1 MGFDSVYSRRSR
13 LRLGLPLGSHASKF
27 RAPPFFSNEL
37 SAYRDATALRWKTYR
52 YAFLICTAVCTCFCV
67 PSFGSCSVYGFFP
80 GLKLPSKKKV
90 RSLQSGWNLTPI
102 YFRRPER
109 PLSVAVSNCDLTSRL
124 LLSARLYDAAPLCTD
139 STTAQAWPAPQ
150 EMLNSRCQRTAFSIY
165 GRSHSARLADT
176 AAEFSRLPRD
186 RYGSWPSAAIGRGRV
201 ALLTKR
207 TFCKWGKVH
216 SRFFSRAA
224 RGRK

>member
-1 MGFDSVYSRRSR
+1 MGFNSVYSRRSR

-52 YAFLICTAVCTCFCV
+52 YDFLKCTAVCTCFCA

-102 YFRRPER
+102 HYRRPER
-109 PLSVAVSNCDLTSRL
+109 PLSVAAQLRPDEPAPAFGTAVRRGSSLHREHDG
-124 LLSARLYDAAPLCTD
+124 SA
-139 STTAQAWPAPQ
+139 AQAWPAPQ
-150 EMLNSRCQRTAFSIY
+150 EMLNSR
-165 GRSHSARLADT
+165 
-176 AAEFSRLPRD
+176 
-186 RYGSWPSAAIGRGRV
+186 
-201 ALLTKR
+201 
-207 TFCKWGKVH
+207 
-216 SRFFSRAA
+216 
-224 RGRK
+224 

>member
-1 MGFDSVYSRRSR
+1 MQCLWVFSRTQ
-13 LRLGLPLGSHASKF
+13 
-27 RAPPFFSNEL
+27 
-37 SAYRDATALRWKTYR
+37 TALW
-52 YAFLICTAVCTCFCV
+52 
-67 PSFGSCSVYGFFP
+67 
-80 GLKLPSKKKV
+80 KKV

-150 EMLNSRCQRTAFSIY
+150 EMLNSRCRRTAFSIY
-165 GRSHSARLADT
+165 GRSHSARLAGT

-201 ALLTKR
+201 GLWTKR

-216 SRFFSRAA
+216 SRFFFHGQVVAENDCRHATSHIAGCAVKQIALPPLEAVPYICA
-224 RGRK
+224 RSGERPPKRCQRCSWVEDVLSAEIF

>member
-52 YAFLICTAVCTCFCV
+52 YDFLKCTAVCTCFCA

-124 LLSARLYDAAPLCTD
+124 LLSARLYDAAPLCTE
-139 STTAQAWPAPQ
+139 STMARPRKRGRRRKRCSIVADEERRSQSMAAPTV
-150 EMLNSRCQRTAFSIY
+150 L
-165 GRSHSARLADT
+165 GRARRLAE
-176 AAEFSRLPRD
+176 A
-186 RYGSWPSAAIGRGRV
+186 G
-201 ALLTKR
+201 
-207 TFCKWGKVH
+207 
-216 SRFFSRAA
+216 
-224 RGRK
+224 